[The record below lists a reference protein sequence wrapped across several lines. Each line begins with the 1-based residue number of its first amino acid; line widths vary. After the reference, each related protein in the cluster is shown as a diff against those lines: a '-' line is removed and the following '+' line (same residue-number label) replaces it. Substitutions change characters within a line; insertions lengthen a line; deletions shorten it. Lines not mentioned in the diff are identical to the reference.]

1 MQICARNT
9 VTDVFPSSAKSS
21 SHVRSRTFHGCKPA
35 SSYQFRRI
43 AHNGEIK
50 RARDEMERRR
60 NGGGIELADLS
71 SLRSSTYLRLS
82 SLACARALLRV
93 AQVYGIHGSAQGGC
107 LSPDTR
113 TFTVVVSAF
122 YIYIYVGEG
131 GRYRGGKIVYSHK
144 ERVLCG
150 KCFFGVMDL
159 GCIEVIYASLPR
171 FE

>member
-122 YIYIYVGEG
+122 YIYIYICRRRRAISRRENCLLAQRTSIVREMFLRGHG
-131 GRYRGGKIVYSHK
+131 SWLYRSH
-144 ERVLCG
+144 LC
-150 KCFFGVMDL
+150 
-159 GCIEVIYASLPR
+159 VIASL
-171 FE
+171 